1 MKAVIIDDEILV
13 AKNMHMLLTRYCPDV
28 LVEGIGHSAKEAE
41 ELIKDKRPDV
51 VFLDVEMPH
60 GNGFD
65 LLKRME
71 HIDFG
76 VIFVT
81 AFDHYAIRAIK
92 YSAIDYLLKPI
103 DINELVAAVKKAEL
117 QLKSKSINQGLNL
130 LLHNLAQPAGKLQKL
145 TLPTM
150 EGMIFVDVDD
160 ILYCKSDGNYTT
172 FYLLN
177 GQNPMVTRQIGTYED
192 LLPEPLFCRVHRQY
206 IINVNKVSKYIK
218 GRGGYVVMSDG
229 KIIDVS
235 VRKKEDFLNAY
246 KPA

>member
-13 AKNMHMLLTRYCPDV
+13 AKNMQMLLTRYCPDV